1 MEGPSELSREQRTGG
16 PRFVTEVC
24 QQVARGLPSEVLISP
39 SQFLFPFLAR
49 TRIDGAQQVVVMGVN
64 TVTYTVG
71 DIIRKILQHVW
82 AEFQVQKTAD
92 RFENG
97 LRVLNKVLVSNF
109 HLLIL
114 AKHR

>member
-1 MEGPSELSREQRTGG
+1 MGSSESYPGLVATFLLGLASVRVAPEGTLIAMEGPSDLSRKQRTGG

-71 DIIRKILQHVW
+71 DIIRK
-82 AEFQVQKTAD
+82 
-92 RFENG
+92 
-97 LRVLNKVLVSNF
+97 NF
-109 HLLIL
+109 AACLG
-114 AKHR
+114 